1 MAQFSEQE
9 QNAMRRDAARR
20 AQEMQRRVHP
30 TASPGR
36 LPPQFADYPPETS
49 APEPEPTPKPQPPK
63 LPLLGNLPQ
72 FNPGGLLSNLD
83 GDTMLILA
91 MMVMLYKDGGWDGC
105 DKKLLMAL
113 AYLLT

>member
-1 MAQFSEQE
+1 MAQFSQSE

-20 AQEMQRRVHP
+20 AQEMQQRVHP
-30 TASPGR
+30 AIPPGR
-36 LPPQFADYPPETS
+36 LPPQYADYPPETE
-49 APEPEPTPKPQPPK
+49 APEPSKPAAPPPK
-63 LPLLGNLPQ
+63 IPLLGNLP
-72 FNPGGLLSNLD
+72 FHPTGLLSNLD

>member
-1 MAQFSEQE
+1 MAQFSQQE
-9 QNAMRRDAARR
+9 QNAMRREAARR
-20 AQEMQRRVHP
+20 AREMQKRVYFGKQQEP
-30 TASPGR
+30 SPYT
-36 LPPQFADYPPETS
+36 DYPPE
-49 APEPEPTPKPQPPK
+49 EPPQKKTPPPQTGM
-63 LPLLGNLPQ
+63 PLLGNLAQ
-72 FNPGGLLSNLD
+72 FRPTGLLSGLD

>member
-1 MAQFSEQE
+1 MAQFSQQE
-9 QNAMRRDAARR
+9 QNAMRREAARR
-20 AQEMQRRVHP
+20 AREMQKRVYFGKQQEP
-30 TASPGR
+30 SPY
-36 LPPQFADYPPETS
+36 ADYPPE
-49 APEPEPTPKPQPPK
+49 EPPQKKTPPPQTGM
-63 LPLLGNLPQ
+63 PLLGNLAQ
-72 FNPGGLLSNLD
+72 FRPTGLLSGLD

>member
-1 MAQFSEQE
+1 MAQFSQQE
-9 QNAMRRDAARR
+9 QNAMRREAARR
-20 AQEMQRRVHP
+20 AREMQKRVYFGKQQEP
-30 TASPGR
+30 SPY
-36 LPPQFADYPPETS
+36 ADYPPE
-49 APEPEPTPKPQPPK
+49 EPPQEK
-63 LPLLGNLPQ
+63 HRRRRLVCRCCGNLAQFRPQ
-72 FNPGGLLSNLD
+72 KGLLSGLD

>member
-1 MAQFSEQE
+1 MCIRPP
-9 QNAMRRDAARR
+9 RRETAAAAVCRLSAGNVCTGAGTDTKGSRR
-20 AQEMQRRVHP
+20 NCRFGEFAAVQSRR
-30 TASPGR
+30 T
-36 LPPQFADYPPETS
+36 
-49 APEPEPTPKPQPPK
+49 
-63 LPLLGNLPQ
+63 
-72 FNPGGLLSNLD
+72 LSNLD

>member
-1 MAQFSEQE
+1 MRTIRRRSRRRKKHRRRRLVCRCWGNLAQF
-9 QNAMRRDAARR
+9 R
-20 AQEMQRRVHP
+20 P
-30 TASPGR
+30 T
-36 LPPQFADYPPETS
+36 
-49 APEPEPTPKPQPPK
+49 
-63 LPLLGNLPQ
+63 
-72 FNPGGLLSNLD
+72 GLLSGLD

>member
-1 MAQFSEQE
+1 MAQFSQQE
-9 QNAMRRDAARR
+9 QNAMRREAARR
-20 AQEMQRRVHP
+20 AREMQKRVYP
-30 TASPGR
+30 Y
-36 LPPQFADYPPETS
+36 ADYPPE
-49 APEPEPTPKPQPPK
+49 EPPQEKTPPPQTGM
-63 LPLLGNLPQ
+63 PLLGNLAQ
-72 FNPGGLLSNLD
+72 FRPKGLLSGLD